1 MPLYSDSDYGNYK
14 DRKKALRSVN
24 EVLMLLVF
32 VCLLVLALSTTQPY
46 EPFDS
51 ALVIGQDNGFV
62 AVSYF
67 GADIEGSETL
77 ISSKKLDEHLTA
89 LRDSGYV
96 TITQQDILDYYEHG
110 MPLPARALFL
120 MFEDGRRD
128 TVIFAEKILERLNQK
143 ATILS
148 YADKFSKKDDKFLS
162 PKELLTL
169 QKDSYWEL
177 GTNGYRLSYINVF
190 DRYDNY
196 FGQIN
201 SIEFNRISKYVD
213 RNYNHYLMDYIR
225 DEHEIPLESRL
236 EMEARIRA
244 DYALM
249 KEIYEKE
256 LGAVPALYT
265 LMHSNTGMFATNEK
279 VSAVNEKEIYDT
291 FRMNFNREGYCLN
304 TADISRFDLTRMQ
317 PQSYWSVNHLLMR
330 IWDDTGLD
338 QSFKAGDRSIAGRWT
353 VREGAAECTG
363 EQVILTT
370 LPNARG
376 LMRLDE
382 SEGLYDL
389 NLQTRLKGNKLG
401 SQSIYLRADKD
412 LESYVVVRLENNFLI
427 IGEKSGGEETV
438 LFELD
443 LDEFDGIVWQ
453 EKEQNRLESQQVALD
468 AKRTYG
474 EKTAQNQRIIQ
485 ALEEDRAGA
494 SSQEGN
500 GDYVPPLELKTSGNR
515 LLSLSLLGARLTVSI
530 DDKPAAEVQLSG
542 MHSGAVYLEAVSML
556 QGAYS
561 QRNLADD
568 VYDGVFEG
576 LAIYHGEGQRNA
588 LYDTRP
594 TGFRAFAVQAGKAWD
609 GLVKWFMETI

>member
-1 MPLYSDSDYGNYK
+1 MPLYSDTSYGKYK
-14 DRKKALRSVN
+14 DRKKALRSAN
-24 EVLMLLVF
+24 EVLILLVF
-32 VCLLVLALSTTQPY
+32 VCILVLALSTTQPY

-51 ALVIGQDNGFV
+51 ALVTGQDNGFV

-67 GADIEGSETL
+67 GADIESSETL
-77 ISSKKLDEHLTA
+77 ISSEKLEEHLTA

-96 TITQQDILDYYEHG
+96 TITQQNILDYYEHG
-110 MPLPARALFL
+110 TPLPERALFL

-128 TVIFAEKILERLNQK
+128 TAIFAEKILERLNQK
-143 ATILS
+143 ATVLS
-148 YADKFSKKDDKFLS
+148 YADKFGNKDDKFLS

-169 QKDSYWEL
+169 QKESYWEL

-225 DEHEIPLESRL
+225 DEYEIPLESRL
-236 EMEARIRA
+236 QMEARIQA
-244 DYALM
+244 EYALM
-249 KEIYEKE
+249 EAIYEKE
-256 LGAVPALYT
+256 LGGLPVLYT

-279 VSAVNEKEIYDT
+279 VSGVNEKEIYET

-304 TADISRFDLTRMQ
+304 TADISQFDLTRMQ

-338 QSFKAGDRSIAGRWT
+338 QAFKAGDSSIASRWA
-353 VREGAAECTG
+353 VREGAAECTE
-363 EQVILTT
+363 EQVLLTT

-376 LMRLDE
+376 LMRLNE

-389 NLQTRLKGNKLG
+389 NLQVRLRGNKLG
-401 SQSIYLRADKD
+401 GQSIYLRADEN
-412 LESYVVVRLENNFLI
+412 LGSYAVVRLENNFLI
-427 IGEKSGGEETV
+427 IGEKSGGEEAV
-438 LFELD
+438 LLELD
-443 LDEFDGIVWQ
+443 LDEFDGTVWQ
-453 EKEQNRLESQQVALD
+453 KKEENRLESQQTALE

-485 ALEEDRAGA
+485 ALAEDRAGA

-500 GDYVPPLELKTSGNR
+500 GDYIPPLELKTSGNR
-515 LLSLSLLGARLTVSI
+515 LLSLSLLGERLTVYI
-530 DDKPAAEVQLSG
+530 DDKLAADVQLSG
-542 MHSGAVYLEAVSML
+542 AHSGAVYLEAVSML
-556 QGAYS
+556 QDAYS

-576 LAIYHGEGQRNA
+576 LVIYHGEGQSDA

-594 TGFRAFAVQAGKAWD
+594 TGFRAFAAQAGKAWD